1 MAIDDVLQTL
11 LAAPKAFLESN
22 ALLIYGSN
30 KGGSGPKEFVLQAS
44 DETGW
49 RSCVGGATRNVPFY
63 VMYDANGYNAKGSG
77 PKSKPFATHYVS
89 MREYNVTNNSW
100 EDADTTHYLLPT
112 DGPAVM
118 VTSKLN
124 GCTFGIGS
132 NGSGAR
138 LVSHLRPQ
146 SGSSTA
152 VRVGLDQGIR
162 AGFAGGKL
170 DVGIMS
176 SGQENGTIL
185 ALRTGTKW
193 TFYAQRFQ
201 MLASMVGFINDVRV
215 YS

>member
-30 KGGSGPKEFVLQAS
+30 KGGSGPKDFVLQAS

-49 RSCVGGATRNVPFY
+49 RSCVGGATRDVPFY

-77 PKSKPFATHYVS
+77 PKSKPLPTHYVS
-89 MREYNVTNNSW
+89 MREFNNGTGSW
-100 EDADTTHYLLPT
+100 EDVDTTHYMLPT

-132 NGSGAR
+132 TGSGAR
-138 LVSHLRPQ
+138 LVSHLRPTG
-146 SGSSTA
+146 GSVTA
-152 VRVGLDQGIR
+152 RVQLDQGTR
-162 AGFAGGKL
+162 AGFAGGTL

-176 SGQENGTIL
+176 SAAHNGTIL
-185 ALRTGTKW
+185 ALRAGTKW

-201 MLASMVGFINDVRV
+201 MLSTAKGFINDVRS
-215 YS
+215 YT